1 MATVTV
7 GLSDHIKQFLA
18 QNVAENDRS
27 LESEISHI
35 LEQAVVADHAAQQ
48 LAFLESSRELRQM
61 TAGRPQTPSEHL
73 IREDRDK
80 RDRDG

>member
-18 QNVAENDRS
+18 QKAAENDRS

-61 TAGRPQTPSEHL
+61 TSGRPQTPSEHL